1 VVENMLIRSKL
12 ILSSIISI
20 SSVLAMFGLQNYSES
35 VLLELSTASSS
46 IVEIEKKVL
55 ELRTEEKDF
64 LHRADTVYVEK
75 FKHSMNDILAYMA
88 EVRVALEHQDMNVDA
103 LDDFENNLN
112 DYKTIFNEITAL
124 KIEIGLTPE
133 SGLYGDLRS
142 AVKKVETVLS
152 DNAEDALLV
161 AMLQLRRSEKDF
173 MLRRDPKYVQAFDD
187 GIGRFLA
194 QVQQSTLSFSD
205 KEQLS
210 ADIKDYRVNFNN
222 LVNKEVLFGL
232 SEQDGKMAELRDKIY
247 QTDNDTVTLREET
260 LAEIEHGK
268 NQAFIIGLS
277 IFLLIAAVLCIFTY
291 LIIRSIIK
299 PVQDITYVISSIE
312 KSKDL
317 SMRCDESGNDEISRI
332 AYHFNQMVMTFQELI
347 QQVDESVTAMN
358 ESCQELSRNAM
369 TASKGVLRQ
378 LNETDMV
385 ATAVTEMGATIDE
398 IAKNTELA
406 ASKASQTHE
415 NAQSG
420 QQGVELT
427 VQKINLLAKQLADSA
442 AVVTELERD
451 SVTIGSVLD
460 VIRGIADQTNL
471 LALNAAIEAARA
483 GEQGR
488 GFAVVADE
496 VRTLALRTQTST
508 QEISSIISTLQAR
521 THSIVNLMHES
532 QQQGRESAEQAAIAG
547 DVLRTITNDV
557 TNIMDMSTQIAAAIE
572 EQSMVAAE
580 VGKNVVVIRDIADES
595 SQAAEENAAASE
607 DVRVRAKALHEA
619 VSQFTV

>member
-1 VVENMLIRSKL
+1 MLIRSKL
-12 ILSSIISI
+12 ILSSLISI

-35 VLLELSTASSS
+35 VLLELSTASNS

-75 FKHSMNDILAYMA
+75 FKHSINDILTYMA
-88 EVRVALEHQDMNVDA
+88 EVRVVLEHQDMNVDA
-103 LDDFENNLN
+103 LDHLKNNLN
-112 DYKTIFNEITAL
+112 DYKTIFNEIIAL

-142 AVKKVETVLS
+142 AVKKVETLLS
-152 DNAEDALLV
+152 GNAEDALLV

-173 MLRRDPKYVQAFDD
+173 MLRRDKKYVQAFDD
-187 GIGRFLA
+187 GIARLLT
-194 QVQQSTLSFSD
+194 QIQQSTLMFSQ
-205 KEQLS
+205 KEQLA
-210 ADIKDYRVNFNN
+210 ADVKDYQVNFKK
-222 LVNKEVLFGL
+222 LVGKEVLFGL
-232 SEQDGKMAELRDKIY
+232 TDEDGKMAELREIIH
-247 QTDNDTVTLREET
+247 QTDNDTIILREQT
-260 LAEIEHGK
+260 LAEIELGQK
-268 NQAFIIGLS
+268 QAFIIGLS

-299 PVQDITYVISSIE
+299 PVQDITDVISSIE

-317 SMRCDESGNDEISRI
+317 SMRCDESGNDELSKI
-332 AYHFNQMVMTFQELI
+332 AYHFNQMVITFQELI

-369 TASKGVLRQ
+369 TASEGVLRQ

-406 ASKASQTHE
+406 AGKASQTHE

-427 VQKINLLAKQLADSA
+427 VQKITLLAKQLADSA
-442 AVVTELERD
+442 SVVTELERD

-521 THSIVNLMHES
+521 THSIVELMQES

-547 DVLRTITNDV
+547 EVLRTITNDV

-607 DVRVRAKALHEA
+607 DVRIRAKALHEA
-619 VSQFTV
+619 VSQFRV

>member
-1 VVENMLIRSKL
+1 MLIRSKL

-64 LHRADTVYVEK
+64 LHRADTVYIEK

-194 QVQQSTLSFSD
+194 QVQQSTLPFSD

-317 SMRCDESGNDEISRI
+317 SMRCDESGNDEISKI

-427 VQKINLLAKQLADSA
+427 VQKITLLAKQLADSA
-442 AVVTELERD
+442 SVVTELERD

-508 QEISSIISTLQAR
+508 QEITSIISTLQAR
-521 THSIVNLMHES
+521 THSIVELMQES

-619 VSQFTV
+619 VSQFRV

>member
-1 VVENMLIRSKL
+1 MLIRSKL
-12 ILSSIISI
+12 ILSSLISI

-35 VLLELSTASSS
+35 VLLELSTASNS

-75 FKHSMNDILAYMA
+75 FKHSMDDIVVYMA

-103 LDDFENNLN
+103 LDHFKKNLN
-112 DYKTIFNEITAL
+112 DYKTIFNEIIAL
-124 KIEIGLTPE
+124 KVEIGLTPE

-142 AVKKVETVLS
+142 AVKKVEIVLS

-173 MLRRDPKYVQAFDD
+173 MLRRDPKYIQAFDD
-187 GIGRFLA
+187 GIARFLT
-194 QVQQSTLSFSD
+194 QIQQSNIMFSQ
-205 KEQLS
+205 KEQLT
-210 ADIKDYRVNFNN
+210 ADVKDYQVNFKK
-222 LVNKEVLFGL
+222 LVDKEVLFGL
-232 SEQDGKMAELRDKIY
+232 TDEDGKMAELREKIH
-247 QTDNDTVTLREET
+247 QTDNDIVTLREET

-268 NQAFIIGLS
+268 KQAFIIGLS

-317 SMRCDESGNDEISRI
+317 SMRCDESGNDELSKI
-332 AYHFNQMVMTFQELI
+332 AYHFNQMVITFQELI

-369 TASKGVLRQ
+369 TASEGVLRQ

-427 VQKINLLAKQLADSA
+427 VQKITLLAKQLADSA
-442 AVVTELERD
+442 SVVTELERD

-508 QEISSIISTLQAR
+508 QEISSIISTLQSR
-521 THSIVNLMHES
+521 THSIVELMQES

-547 DVLRTITNDV
+547 EVLRTITNDV

-607 DVRVRAKALHEA
+607 DVRIRAKALHEA
-619 VSQFTV
+619 VSQFRV

>member
-1 VVENMLIRSKL
+1 MLIRSKL

-64 LHRADTVYVEK
+64 LHRNDTVYVEK

-88 EVRVALEHQDMNVDA
+88 EVRVALEHQGMDVDA

-317 SMRCDESGNDEISRI
+317 SMRCDESGNDEISKI

-385 ATAVTEMGATIDE
+385 ATAVTEMGANIDE

-427 VQKINLLAKQLADSA
+427 VQKITLLAKQLADSA
-442 AVVTELERD
+442 SVVTELERD

-508 QEISSIISTLQAR
+508 QEITSIISTLQAR
-521 THSIVNLMHES
+521 THSIVELMQES

-619 VSQFTV
+619 VSQFRV